1 MSSNTASVLLHKIN
15 KRPKGD
21 TSDDEHSDCMEEDKP
36 SSYGFSEL
44 ISIIESTDIVSEINE
59 ITMIF
64 STIIA
69 EMLMKAAFIDIDYK
83 SMILNISKEKAYSRS
98 YGIENLFKD
107 DRSVYCSSVNSGNCV
122 DLLLD
127 LKREYTFTEFHART
141 PLYGYTCP
149 LYYAY
154 FWVFGSKT
162 AKSEYHIKTL
172 CQEQLYAKQKFEPLS
187 IKFDV
192 IDPETN
198 ERKRDEMVPVSFI
211 DLSKTENGGLYQTE
225 IASHIK
231 GRYVLIKMIAG
242 GHDKSNVDA
251 KYVGLKG
258 YKM

>member
-1 MSSNTASVLLHKIN
+1 M
-15 KRPKGD
+15 
-21 TSDDEHSDCMEEDKP
+21 
-36 SSYGFSEL
+36 
-44 ISIIESTDIVSEINE
+44 
-59 ITMIF
+59 F

-69 EMLMKAAFIDIDYK
+69 EMLMEASFIDIDYK
-83 SMILNISKEKAYSRS
+83 TMILNMSNWKAWSS
-98 YGIENLFKD
+98 SFGIGNLFKAD
-107 DRSVYCSSVNSGNCV
+107 TSVYCSSGNSGNCV

-127 LKREYTFTEFHART
+127 LKHEYTFTEFHAQT
-141 PLYGYTCP
+141 TISGFTCP

-172 CQEQLYAKQKFEPLS
+172 CQEQIYAKQKFEPLS

-192 IDPETN
+192 IDAETN

-211 DLSKTENGGLYQTE
+211 DLSKMENDGLYHTE

-231 GRYVLIKMIAG
+231 GRYVLVKLIAG
-242 GHDKSNVDA
+242 GYDKSNVDA
-251 KYVGLKG
+251 RYVGLKG